1 MKTLLLAFNLLIFL
15 AGCISQPIPDPLRPP
30 PPDLPYRTWQLGLLA
45 PIIQ

>member
-1 MKTLLLAFNLLIFL
+1 MKRLLLTISLLIFL
-15 AGCISQPIPDPLRPP
+15 AGCTSQPVPDPLRPT